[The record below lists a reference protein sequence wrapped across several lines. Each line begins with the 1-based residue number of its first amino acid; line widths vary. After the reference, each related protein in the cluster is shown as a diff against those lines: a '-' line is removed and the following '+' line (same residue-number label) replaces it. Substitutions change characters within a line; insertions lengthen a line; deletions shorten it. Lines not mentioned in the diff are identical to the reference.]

1 MKHGVT
7 VFVLVAAFLAAGAA
21 SAEEPPST
29 APAEEA
35 PSTDSSDGMTGN
47 VQFLIGQTYLGDFWK
62 PLDEPASFGLEVDFG
77 PSKSLVHVAMAWSG
91 SGDSATVT
99 APYFGRTGHV
109 AVGFLE
115 FSAGFLVLPVRHA
128 PVRPYFGG
136 GALRI
141 FASTDSGAN
150 AWNGGDDDTSF
161 GFYGNAGVFFK
172 VGDHFNIGFDGRIV
186 RGTKILLVG
195 VEGDADYE
203 QISMLIGFSWG
214 K

>member
-1 MKHGVT
+1 MKLGFT
-7 VFVLVAAFLAAGAA
+7 RFVLVAALLAAGTAR
-21 SAEEPPST
+21 AEDPPDT
-29 APAEEA
+29 APAEVA
-35 PSTDSSDGMTGN
+35 PTPESSGGMTGN

-62 PLDEPASFGLEVDFG
+62 PLDEPASFGLEIDFG

-109 AVGFLE
+109 SVGTLE

-128 PVRPYFGG
+128 PVRPYVGG

-161 GFYGNAGVFFK
+161 GFYGNAGVYFK
-172 VGDHFNIGFDGRIV
+172 VGDHFNIGLDGRIV

-203 QISMLIGFSWG
+203 QLSMLIGFSWG